1 MKIFATSTY
10 DKMIKQFRLEVE
22 DGINS
27 IYEQTDSGDY
37 IANIV
42 EDVEDSMGVWSE
54 VSMRGGIGS
63 IIFMNKDTDDILMVI
78 DYQEYCDDI
87 IDIAIESK
95 SKKDLIYELKQYYE
109 DML

>member
-1 MKIFATSTY
+1 MKIFATSAH
-10 DKMIKQFRLEVE
+10 DKMIKQLTLEADE
-22 DGINS
+22 GINS

-37 IANIV
+37 IASVV
-42 EDVEDSMGVWSE
+42 ENVEDSLGILSE

-63 IIFMNKDTDDILMVI
+63 IIFVDEDTDDILMVI

-87 IDIAIESK
+87 INIAIESK